1 MNYAKDSSLGQQVRE
16 YLISKGV
23 ETPFTPKQIN
33 RTRLEELFTEIHK
46 EIGMDLADDSIIET
60 PRRLAKLYSHQEFF
74 AGLDYDA
81 FPKATVVE
89 NKMKFDE
96 VVLERNVKISSLCEH
111 HWLPIS
117 GIGMVAYIPEKKVM
131 GLSKL
136 NRIVDFF
143 CRRPQIQER
152 LTVQIFHALSFL
164 LETENVAVII
174 QAEHA
179 CVRLRGV
186 EDPCSDTT
194 TSYLGGN
201 FRLPHVRQELLALC
215 AGFKG

>member
-1 MNYAKDSSLGQQVRE
+1 MNYAKDADLGQQVRQH
-16 YLISKGV
+16 LIDKGV
-23 ETPFTPKQIN
+23 ETPFTPRPIN
-33 RTRLEELFTEIHK
+33 RDRLQELFTEIHK
-46 EIGMDLADDSIIET
+46 EIGMDLEDDSIIET
-60 PRRLAKLYSHQEFF
+60 PRRLAKLYSHEEFF
-74 AGLDYDA
+74 TGLDYDR

-96 VVLERNVKISSLCEH
+96 MVLERNVKVNSLCEH
-111 HWLPIS
+111 HWLPIT
-117 GIGMVAYIPEKKVM
+117 GIAMIAYLPAKKVM

-152 LTVQIFHALSFL
+152 LTVQIYQALSYL
-164 LETENVAVII
+164 LETPDVAVVI

-186 EDPCSDTT
+186 QDPCSDTT
-194 TSYLGGN
+194 TSYLGGS
-201 FRLPHVRQELLALC
+201 FRTPHVHQEFLALC
-215 AGFKG
+215 AGFK